1 MTEVSFVVPAFNEE
15 RLLAGTLQAI
25 HKAASG
31 LNESTEVIVV
41 DDASTDGTKS
51 VAHSQGARVVSV
63 ACRHIAATRNAGV
76 REARGKWLIFVD
88 ADTIVTSEVVHAAV
102 AAMRAGAVA
111 GGCDV
116 RFEGRLPLY
125 SRALIAAAMPLYQAL
140 GLAAGCFI
148 FCTREAFDAAGGF
161 DETLFAAEEAV
172 LSRALHRQGRF
183 VILREHVVTSG
194 RKLRAHSARGSGGLL
209 RLALGGRRA
218 MGRREGLEIWYGE
231 RRKDPGAETTERRS
245 GLRSFVAPG

>member
-1 MTEVSFVVPAFNEE
+1 
-15 RLLAGTLQAI
+15 
-25 HKAASG
+25 
-31 LNESTEVIVV
+31 
-41 DDASTDGTKS
+41 
-51 VAHSQGARVVSV
+51 
-63 ACRHIAATRNAGV
+63 V

-88 ADTIVTSEVVHAAV
+88 ADTVVTSEVVQAAV

-140 GLAAGCFI
+140 GLAAGCFM
-148 FCTREAFDAAGGF
+148 FCTRDAFDAVGGF

-194 RKLRAHSARGSGGLL
+194 RKLRAHSAREVLGGLL

-218 MGRREGLEIWYGE
+218 MESREGLEIWYGE
-231 RRKDPGAETTERRS
+231 RRKDPGSETSGRRE
-245 GLRSFVAPG
+245 